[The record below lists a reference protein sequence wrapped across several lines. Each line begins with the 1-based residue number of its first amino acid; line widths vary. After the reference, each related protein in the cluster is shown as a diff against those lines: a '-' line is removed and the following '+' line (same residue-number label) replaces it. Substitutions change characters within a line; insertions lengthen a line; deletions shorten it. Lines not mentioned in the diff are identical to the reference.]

1 MPIYIYKLKAFL
13 PKISLFLVLP
23 PIVCRYYPYSL
34 LMSQPIPTSSK
45 NNKPS
50 QTQFGR
56 SPRRD
61 YISFGSVGKPGVFLG
76 GSLPRRTS
84 YDLSTEERRH
94 LLDEEQE
101 LLADNHIKT
110 PQRPAPRRN
119 SSSGNAAGR
128 AATIATTYG
137 SILRE
142 SEPLLEELEE
152 ENTEAANESTPL
164 VSNIKAIEE
173 EEDEIIKAAWDDAI
187 ANGNI
192 QTSYRR
198 EYVVLLR
205 NTFPVSMAFLLQ
217 YSLTVVSIFCVGH
230 LGKNELSA
238 VSLAAMIANISGY
251 GIVQGIAT
259 CLDTLA
265 AQSFGR
271 GDNEMVGIYTQRCFI
286 LMCLTLTPIV
296 LIWVNAK
303 PFLLAIV
310 PEVECCELASQY
322 LKILSTGI
330 PPYVIFELSKHYLQ
344 AQGIFHANTYVLIFC
359 APLNVILNYV
369 LVWDKNIGIG
379 FIGAPIAVVLTDYLM
394 AILSVCYV
402 IYIEGHQCWH
412 GWSKEAL
419 RNWGYMSHLALSG
432 VLTIEAEWLAFEILT
447 FAAARLGTTE
457 LATQT
462 VLSTMCVLCYQIPM
476 GMGIAASTRVG
487 NLVGAGLGQS
497 AAIASKAS
505 IYVGAIFGTLNGLIL
520 FALRDKVGALFSN
533 DEDVIRMTAEI
544 LPYGAMYQINDALSA
559 VTGGLLRG
567 QGRQNI
573 SGYVNLIFYYIFALP
588 VGLYLCFGLDWQLA
602 GLWIGICVALVSV
615 SVIQIIVVI
624 KADWEQIIQK
634 SIEEFEHE
642 NEENNV

>member
-1 MPIYIYKLKAFL
+1 
-13 PKISLFLVLP
+13 
-23 PIVCRYYPYSL
+23 
-34 LMSQPIPTSSK
+34 MSQPIPTSSK
-45 NNKPS
+45 NNKPN
-50 QTQFGR
+50 QTQFSR

-61 YISFGSVGKPGVFLG
+61 YISFGSVGKPGIFLG
-76 GSLPRRTS
+76 SSLPRRTS
-84 YDLSTEERRH
+84 YDLSAEERRH

-101 LLADNHIKT
+101 LLSDNNIKT
-110 PQRPAPRRN
+110 PQRPSSRRN
-119 SSSGNAAGR
+119 SSSNNLGRRTAAI
-128 AATIATTYG
+128 TSYG
-137 SILRE
+137 SIFRE
-142 SEPLLEELEE
+142 TEPLLEEIEDE
-152 ENTEAANESTPL
+152 TAETSNETSTL
-164 VSNIKAIEE
+164 VSNIKAIED
-173 EEDEIIKAAWDDAI
+173 EEDDIIKSAWDNAI
-187 ANGNI
+187 ANGTI
-192 QTSYRR
+192 HTSYKR
-198 EYVVLLR
+198 EYLVLLR

-230 LGKNELSA
+230 LGKNQLSA
-238 VSLAAMIANISGY
+238 VSLAAMIANITGY

-271 GDNEMVGIYTQRCFI
+271 GDNEMVGVYTQRCFI
-286 LMCLTLTPIV
+286 LMSLILTPIV

-303 PFLLAIV
+303 PILLAIV

-322 LKILSTGI
+322 LKVLSIGI

-369 LVWDKNIGIG
+369 LVWDRNIGIG

-394 AILSVCYV
+394 ATLSVLYV
-402 IYIEGHQCWH
+402 IYIDGHQCWH

-419 RNWGYMSHLALSG
+419 KHWGYMNQLALSG

-487 NLVGAGLGQS
+487 NLVGAGLGRS

-505 IYVGAIFGTLNGLIL
+505 IHVAVIFGSLNALIL

-533 DEDVIRMTAEI
+533 DKDVIRMTAEI

-567 QGRQNI
+567 QGRQKI

-588 VGLYLCFGLDWQLA
+588 VGLYLCFGLNWRLS

-624 KADWEQIIQK
+624 NANWEQIIQK

-642 NEENNV
+642 NEENNA